1 MPDSAPGRVPCRMRS
16 DCHPIRRVTVVIVIQ
31 KPHGALART
40 GHQEER
46 PIMNPNKDLWK
57 KGDFTRIAESMR
69 ASGEDAIHTL
79 GEDTLDVGAGWPDR
93 RS

>member
-1 MPDSAPGRVPCRMRS
+1 
-16 DCHPIRRVTVVIVIQ
+16 
-31 KPHGALART
+31 
-40 GHQEER
+40 
-46 PIMNPNKDLWK
+46 MNPNKDLWK